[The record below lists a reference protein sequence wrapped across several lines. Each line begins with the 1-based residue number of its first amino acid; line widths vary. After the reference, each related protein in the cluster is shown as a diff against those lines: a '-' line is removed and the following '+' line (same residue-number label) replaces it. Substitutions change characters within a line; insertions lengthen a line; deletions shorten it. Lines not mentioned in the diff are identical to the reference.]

1 MGGVTKKPI
10 SAVERAQRREGR
22 SRRRGEERTEKK
34 QYSYLA
40 PVSEEEVLKEIKKM
54 RVVTPLTV
62 SERLELRLS
71 RSRQILRKL
80 CERGVLRLLCKN
92 RELEVYVPAD

>member
-10 SAVERAQRREGR
+10 SAMERAQRRA
-22 SRRRGEERTEKK
+22 RRGREEKRVEKR

-40 PVSEEEVLKEIKKM
+40 PVSEDDVLKEVKKM
-54 RVVTPLTV
+54 RVITPLAV
-62 SERLELRLS
+62 SEKFELRLS

-80 CERGVLRLLCKN
+80 CEKGALKLLCKN
-92 RELEVYVPAD
+92 RELEVYVPAA